1 MIQAEQLHA
10 RILEELDLSRDIPDE
25 ELTELIHRVLDEA
38 SGREYIPLGKK
49 AELGR
54 ELFNAFRKFDLLQEF
69 LEDDKITEIMI
80 NGTENIFLE
89 KEGKLIRS
97 GKRFVSREKL
107 EDVIQQIV
115 AGSNRIVNEA
125 SPIVDARL
133 PDGSRVNV
141 VLGPIALNGPIVTIR
156 KFPKEAITMKQLIR
170 WGSICREVK
179 EFLVK
184 LVRAGYNIFISGG
197 ITRIQLLTDQG
208 ASAFYEQVTAY
219 MENKYGLDKVK
230 KLVGQTDTWKAREEA
245 LQNYERDGAKT
256 EQELQELLSQKE
268 EFPEEENPL
277 SHVAKLKS
285 MPLVDLIMPKGRVM
299 SKKSITLSEMVSHRK
314 RNQGYGDFS
323 DVAGSGSTISKL
335 LFGEYVLEH
344 FKMAS
349 DSLQSGN
356 GNYNSGDSVGGD
368 FVRGD
373 SANEDFCNGNLGDMA
388 GAGSLDYELE
398 YILEGH
404 ASDRENLETVASK
417 LLMVRFV
424 PDYAYIQT
432 DPEKKA
438 EAEAAALTLCTV
450 IGLPELAEGAAQGIL
465 LAWAY
470 GEAIMDIRTLI
481 SGGKVPLVKNAED
494 WKLSLSGLMQLGSV
508 GENVAADSGK
518 DMESGLAYREYLRM
532 LLFLKSQDEVGMR
545 TLDMVEQNL
554 KIRYGQTFFRADA
567 CISRVEF
574 HSTCNLR
581 RGIMYDF
588 PTYFGYN

>member
-1 MIQAEQLHA
+1 MDATERKMTKIAREVSKFTVQTMKEDGIGTAEFDFIHLVRHNPGITQAAVREQLKIDKGAAARRAASLESKGYLYRKPNPADGRSQLLYATEKAEQLKNSKA
-10 RILEELDLSRDIPDE
+10 AIESKFYEWLL
-25 ELTELIHRVLDEA
+25 
-38 SGREYIPLGKK
+38 
-49 AELGR
+49 AEL
-54 ELFNAFRKFDLLQEF
+54 
-69 LEDDKITEIMI
+69 
-80 NGTENIFLE
+80 
-89 KEGKLIRS
+89 
-97 GKRFVSREKL
+97 
-107 EDVIQQIV
+107 
-115 AGSNRIVNEA
+115 
-125 SPIVDARL
+125 
-133 PDGSRVNV
+133 
-141 VLGPIALNGPIVTIR
+141 
-156 KFPKEAITMKQLIR
+156 
-170 WGSICREVK
+170 
-179 EFLVK
+179 
-184 LVRAGYNIFISGG
+184 
-197 ITRIQLLTDQG
+197 
-208 ASAFYEQVTAY
+208 
-219 MENKYGLDKVK
+219 
-230 KLVGQTDTWKAREEA
+230 
-245 LQNYERDGAKT
+245 
-256 EQELQELLSQKE
+256 
-268 EFPEEENPL
+268 PEEENPL

-356 GNYNSGDSVGGD
+356 GNYNSGDSGGGD

-373 SANEDFCNGNLGDMA
+373 SANEDFSNGNRGDMA

-450 IGLPELAEGAAQGIL
+450 IGLPELTEGAAQGIL

-494 WKLSLSGLMQLGSV
+494 WKLSLSGLMQLGSA

>member
-1 MIQAEQLHA
+1 MESLVFKTQSERNIGKQRRSRSCGNHLNSGRADFTCRYIQIPAHKSGRDDFREDYEREQRYLKGEVTVYLSLVFILLISFAGAMLESASLQNVKNYRRADMTRAVESIFAEYQKELWEVYGIFA
-10 RILEELDLSRDIPDE
+10 LEGSYETGSYSEELLKERLAYYGAGGMD
-25 ELTELIHRVLDEA
+25 
-38 SGREYIPLGKK
+38 
-49 AELGR
+49 
-54 ELFNAFRKFDLLQEF
+54 QE
-69 LEDDKITEIMI
+69 
-80 NGTENIFLE
+80 
-89 KEGKLIRS
+89 
-97 GKRFVSREKL
+97 
-107 EDVIQQIV
+107 
-115 AGSNRIVNEA
+115 
-125 SPIVDARL
+125 
-133 PDGSRVNV
+133 
-141 VLGPIALNGPIVTIR
+141 
-156 KFPKEAITMKQLIR
+156 
-170 WGSICREVK
+170 
-179 EFLVK
+179 
-184 LVRAGYNIFISGG
+184 
-197 ITRIQLLTDQG
+197 ITRIQLLTDQD

-230 KLVGQTDTWKAREEA
+230 KLVGQTDTWKAGEEA

-256 EQELQELLSQKE
+256 EQELQELLSEKE
-268 EFPEEENPL
+268 ELPEEENPL

-323 DVAGSGSTISKL
+323 DVAGRGSTISKL

-344 FKMAS
+344 FQMAS
-349 DSLQSGN
+349 DSSQSGS
-356 GNYNSGDSVGGD
+356 GN
-368 FVRGD
+368 
-373 SANEDFCNGNLGDMA
+373 SANEDFGNGNRGDMA

-438 EAEAAALTLCTV
+438 EAEAVALTLCTV

-470 GEAIMDIRTLI
+470 GEAIMDIRTLV

-494 WKLSLSGLMQLGSV
+494 WKLSLSGLMQLGSA

-518 DMESGLAYREYLRM
+518 DMESGLTYREYLRM

-545 TLDMVEQNL
+545 TLDMIEQNL
-554 KIRYGQTFFRADA
+554 KIRYGQTFFQADA

>member
-1 MIQAEQLHA
+1 MESLVFKTQSERNIGKQRRSRSCGNYLNFGCTDFTCRYIQISAHKSGRDDFREDYKREQRYLKGEVTVYLSLVFILLISFAGAMLESASLQNVKNYRRADMTRAVESIFAEYQKELWEVYG
-10 RILEELDLSRDIPDE
+10 IFSLEGSYETGSYSEELLKER
-25 ELTELIHRVLDEA
+25 LAYYGA
-38 SGREYIPLGKK
+38 SGM
-49 AELGR
+49 
-54 ELFNAFRKFDLLQEF
+54 NQE
-69 LEDDKITEIMI
+69 
-80 NGTENIFLE
+80 
-89 KEGKLIRS
+89 
-97 GKRFVSREKL
+97 
-107 EDVIQQIV
+107 
-115 AGSNRIVNEA
+115 
-125 SPIVDARL
+125 
-133 PDGSRVNV
+133 
-141 VLGPIALNGPIVTIR
+141 
-156 KFPKEAITMKQLIR
+156 
-170 WGSICREVK
+170 
-179 EFLVK
+179 
-184 LVRAGYNIFISGG
+184 

-230 KLVGQTDTWKAREEA
+230 KLVGQTDTWKAGEEA

-323 DVAGSGSTISKL
+323 DVAESGSTISKL

-373 SANEDFCNGNLGDMA
+373 SANEDFGNGNRGDMA

-450 IGLPELAEGAAQGIL
+450 IGLPELAECAAQGIL

-494 WKLSLSGLMQLGSV
+494 WKLSLSGLMQLGSA

>member
-1 MIQAEQLHA
+1 MHSKEADGCRLCRYRRVQEK
-10 RILEELDLSRDIPDE
+10 RPDRDCLNGE
-25 ELTELIHRVLDEA
+25 VTVYLTLTFVL
-38 SGREYIPLGKK
+38 
-49 AELGR
+49 
-54 ELFNAFRKFDLLQEF
+54 
-69 LEDDKITEIMI
+69 
-80 NGTENIFLE
+80 
-89 KEGKLIRS
+89 
-97 GKRFVSREKL
+97 FVSLILALVESASVQMAKNYRRADMNRAL
-107 EDVIQQIV
+107 ECVFAEYQKELLENYDVFAIECGYETGTYTEQNILDRLSYYG
-115 AGSNRIVNEA
+115 ADMENE
-125 SPIVDARL
+125 I
-133 PDGSRVNV
+133 
-141 VLGPIALNGPIVTIR
+141 
-156 KFPKEAITMKQLIR
+156 E
-170 WGSICREVK
+170 
-179 EFLVK
+179 
-184 LVRAGYNIFISGG
+184 
-197 ITRIQLLTDQG
+197 RIQLFTDNSG
-208 ASAFYEQVTAY
+208 ELFRDQVGKY
-219 MENKYGLDKVK
+219 MKHKYGIAWADKYLGNVS
-230 KLVGQTDTWKAREEA
+230 LWKNQEEKA
-245 LQNYERDGAKT
+245 DEFTEEEEKQNDQLKDLLG
-256 EQELQELLSQKE
+256 EQEAEL
-268 EFPEEENPL
+268 PEEENPMQ
-277 SHVAKLKS
+277 HVAELKRS
-285 MPLVDLIMPKGRVM
+285 PILELVLPKDKTISEKQISLQEMP
-299 SKKSITLSEMVSHRK
+299 EK
-314 RNQGYGDFS
+314 RENHTGYGTFS
-323 DVAGSGSTISKL
+323 DVEPEDRTLTSVL
-335 LFGEYVLEH
+335 LGEYVIDH
-344 FKMAS
+344 FTDFTDGPK
-349 DSLQSGN
+349 
-356 GNYNSGDSVGGD
+356 GG
-368 FVRGD
+368 
-373 SANEDFCNGNLGDMA
+373 E
-388 GAGSLDYELE
+388 LDYELE

-494 WKLSLSGLMQLGSV
+494 WKLSLSGLMQLGSA

>member
-1 MIQAEQLHA
+1 MHSKEAAGCRLCRYRRVQEK
-10 RILEELDLSRDIPDE
+10 RPDRDCLNGE
-25 ELTELIHRVLDEA
+25 VTVYLTLTFVL
-38 SGREYIPLGKK
+38 
-49 AELGR
+49 
-54 ELFNAFRKFDLLQEF
+54 
-69 LEDDKITEIMI
+69 
-80 NGTENIFLE
+80 
-89 KEGKLIRS
+89 
-97 GKRFVSREKL
+97 FVSLILALVESASVQMAKNYRRADMNRAL
-107 EDVIQQIV
+107 ECVFAEYQKELLENYDVFAIECGYETGTYTEQNILDRLSYYD
-115 AGSNRIVNEA
+115 ADMENE
-125 SPIVDARL
+125 I
-133 PDGSRVNV
+133 
-141 VLGPIALNGPIVTIR
+141 
-156 KFPKEAITMKQLIR
+156 E
-170 WGSICREVK
+170 
-179 EFLVK
+179 
-184 LVRAGYNIFISGG
+184 
-197 ITRIQLLTDQG
+197 RIQLFTDNSG
-208 ASAFYEQVTAY
+208 ELFRDQVGKY
-219 MENKYGLDKVK
+219 MKHKYGIAWADKYLGNVS
-230 KLVGQTDTWKAREEA
+230 LWKNQEEKA
-245 LQNYERDGAKT
+245 DEFTEEEEKQNDQLKDLLG
-256 EQELQELLSQKE
+256 EQEAEL
-268 EFPEEENPL
+268 PEEENPMQ
-277 SHVAKLKS
+277 HVAELKRS
-285 MPLVDLIMPKGRVM
+285 PILELVLPKDKTISEKQISLQEMP
-299 SKKSITLSEMVSHRK
+299 EK
-314 RNQGYGDFS
+314 RENHTGYGAFS
-323 DVAGSGSTISKL
+323 DVEPEDGTLTSVL
-335 LFGEYVLEH
+335 LGEYVIDH
-344 FKMAS
+344 FTDFTDGPK
-349 DSLQSGN
+349 
-356 GNYNSGDSVGGD
+356 GG
-368 FVRGD
+368 
-373 SANEDFCNGNLGDMA
+373 E
-388 GAGSLDYELE
+388 LDYELE

-470 GEAIMDIRTLI
+470 GEAIMDIRMLI

-494 WKLSLSGLMQLGSV
+494 WKLSLSGLMQLGSA

>member
-1 MIQAEQLHA
+1 MHSKEADGCRLCRYRRVQEK
-10 RILEELDLSRDIPDE
+10 RPDRDCLNGE
-25 ELTELIHRVLDEA
+25 VTVYLTLTFVL
-38 SGREYIPLGKK
+38 
-49 AELGR
+49 
-54 ELFNAFRKFDLLQEF
+54 
-69 LEDDKITEIMI
+69 
-80 NGTENIFLE
+80 
-89 KEGKLIRS
+89 
-97 GKRFVSREKL
+97 FVSLILALVESASVQMAKNYRRADMNRAL
-107 EDVIQQIV
+107 ECVFAEYQKELLENYDVFAIECGYETGTYTEQNILDRLSYYG
-115 AGSNRIVNEA
+115 ADMENE
-125 SPIVDARL
+125 I
-133 PDGSRVNV
+133 
-141 VLGPIALNGPIVTIR
+141 
-156 KFPKEAITMKQLIR
+156 E
-170 WGSICREVK
+170 
-179 EFLVK
+179 
-184 LVRAGYNIFISGG
+184 
-197 ITRIQLLTDQG
+197 RIQLFTDNSG
-208 ASAFYEQVTAY
+208 ELFRDQVGKY
-219 MENKYGLDKVK
+219 MKHKYGIAWADKYLGNVS
-230 KLVGQTDTWKAREEA
+230 LWKNQEEKA
-245 LQNYERDGAKT
+245 DEFTGEEEKQNDQLKDLLG
-256 EQELQELLSQKE
+256 EQEAEL
-268 EFPEEENPL
+268 PEEENPMQ
-277 SHVAKLKS
+277 HVAELKRS
-285 MPLVDLIMPKGRVM
+285 PILELVLPKDKTISEKQISLQEMP
-299 SKKSITLSEMVSHRK
+299 EK
-314 RNQGYGDFS
+314 RENHTGYGAFS
-323 DVAGSGSTISKL
+323 DVEPEDGTLTSVL
-335 LFGEYVLEH
+335 LGEYVIDH
-344 FKMAS
+344 FTDFTDGPK
-349 DSLQSGN
+349 
-356 GNYNSGDSVGGD
+356 GG
-368 FVRGD
+368 
-373 SANEDFCNGNLGDMA
+373 E
-388 GAGSLDYELE
+388 LDYELE

-470 GEAIMDIRTLI
+470 GEAIMDIRTLV

-494 WKLSLSGLMQLGSV
+494 WKLSLPGLMQLGSA

>member
-1 MIQAEQLHA
+1 MYLSLVFILLISFAGAMLESASLQNVKNYRRADMTRAVESIFAEYQKELWEVYGIFA
-10 RILEELDLSRDIPDE
+10 LEGSYETGSYSEELLKER
-25 ELTELIHRVLDEA
+25 LAYYGA
-38 SGREYIPLGKK
+38 SGM
-49 AELGR
+49 
-54 ELFNAFRKFDLLQEF
+54 DQE
-69 LEDDKITEIMI
+69 
-80 NGTENIFLE
+80 
-89 KEGKLIRS
+89 
-97 GKRFVSREKL
+97 
-107 EDVIQQIV
+107 
-115 AGSNRIVNEA
+115 
-125 SPIVDARL
+125 
-133 PDGSRVNV
+133 
-141 VLGPIALNGPIVTIR
+141 
-156 KFPKEAITMKQLIR
+156 
-170 WGSICREVK
+170 
-179 EFLVK
+179 
-184 LVRAGYNIFISGG
+184 
-197 ITRIQLLTDQG
+197 ITRIQLLTDQD

-230 KLVGQTDTWKAREEA
+230 KLVGQTDTWKAGEEA

-356 GNYNSGDSVGGD
+356 RLQIFSVAG
-368 FVRGD
+368 
-373 SANEDFCNGNLGDMA
+373 MA
-388 GAGSLDYELE
+388 FQNIFQFIVQTPRTCHVTKIPVAEVFISRISSDK
-398 YILEGH
+398 I
-404 ASDRENLETVASK
+404 STDRENLETVASK

-588 PTYFGYN
+588 LTYFGYN

>member
-1 MIQAEQLHA
+1 MESLVFKTQSERNIGKQRRSRSCGNYLNFGCTDFTCRYIQISAHKSGRDDFREDYKREQRYLKGEVTVYLSLVFILLISFAGAMLESASLQNVKNYRRADMTRAVESIFAEYQKELWEVYG
-10 RILEELDLSRDIPDE
+10 IFSLEGSYETGSYSEELLKER
-25 ELTELIHRVLDEA
+25 LAYYGA
-38 SGREYIPLGKK
+38 SGM
-49 AELGR
+49 
-54 ELFNAFRKFDLLQEF
+54 NQE
-69 LEDDKITEIMI
+69 
-80 NGTENIFLE
+80 
-89 KEGKLIRS
+89 
-97 GKRFVSREKL
+97 
-107 EDVIQQIV
+107 
-115 AGSNRIVNEA
+115 
-125 SPIVDARL
+125 
-133 PDGSRVNV
+133 
-141 VLGPIALNGPIVTIR
+141 
-156 KFPKEAITMKQLIR
+156 
-170 WGSICREVK
+170 
-179 EFLVK
+179 
-184 LVRAGYNIFISGG
+184 

-230 KLVGQTDTWKAREEA
+230 KLVGQTDTWKAGEEA

-323 DVAGSGSTISKL
+323 DVAESGSTISKL

-373 SANEDFCNGNLGDMA
+373 SANEDFSNGNRGDMA
-388 GAGSLDYELE
+388 GAESLDYELE

-494 WKLSLSGLMQLGSV
+494 WKLSLSGLMQLGSA

>member
-1 MIQAEQLHA
+1 MHSKEAAGCRLCRYRRVQEK
-10 RILEELDLSRDIPDE
+10 RPDRDCLNGE
-25 ELTELIHRVLDEA
+25 VTVYLTLTFVL
-38 SGREYIPLGKK
+38 
-49 AELGR
+49 
-54 ELFNAFRKFDLLQEF
+54 
-69 LEDDKITEIMI
+69 
-80 NGTENIFLE
+80 
-89 KEGKLIRS
+89 
-97 GKRFVSREKL
+97 FVSLILALVESASVQMAKNYRRADMNRAL
-107 EDVIQQIV
+107 ECVFAEYQKELLENYDVFAIECGYETGTYTEQNILDRLSYYD
-115 AGSNRIVNEA
+115 ADMENE
-125 SPIVDARL
+125 I
-133 PDGSRVNV
+133 
-141 VLGPIALNGPIVTIR
+141 
-156 KFPKEAITMKQLIR
+156 E
-170 WGSICREVK
+170 
-179 EFLVK
+179 
-184 LVRAGYNIFISGG
+184 
-197 ITRIQLLTDQG
+197 RIQLFTDNSG
-208 ASAFYEQVTAY
+208 ELFRDQVGKY
-219 MENKYGLDKVK
+219 MKHKYGIAWADKYLGNVS
-230 KLVGQTDTWKAREEA
+230 LWKNQEEKA
-245 LQNYERDGAKT
+245 DEFTEEEEKQNDQLKDLLG
-256 EQELQELLSQKE
+256 EQEAEL
-268 EFPEEENPL
+268 PEEENPMQ
-277 SHVAKLKS
+277 HVAELKRS
-285 MPLVDLIMPKGRVM
+285 SILGLVLPKDKTISEKQISLQEMP
-299 SKKSITLSEMVSHRK
+299 EK
-314 RNQGYGDFS
+314 RENHTGYGAFS
-323 DVAGSGSTISKL
+323 DVEPEDGTLTSVL
-335 LFGEYVLEH
+335 LGEYVIDH
-344 FKMAS
+344 FTDFTDGPK
-349 DSLQSGN
+349 
-356 GNYNSGDSVGGD
+356 GG
-368 FVRGD
+368 
-373 SANEDFCNGNLGDMA
+373 E
-388 GAGSLDYELE
+388 LDYELE

-470 GEAIMDIRTLI
+470 GEAIMDIRMLI

-494 WKLSLSGLMQLGSV
+494 WKLSLSGLMQLGSA